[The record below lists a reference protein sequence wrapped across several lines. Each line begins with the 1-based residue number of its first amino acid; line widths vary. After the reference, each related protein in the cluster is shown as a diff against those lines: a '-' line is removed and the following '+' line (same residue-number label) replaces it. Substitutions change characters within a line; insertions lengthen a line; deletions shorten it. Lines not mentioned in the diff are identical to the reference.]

1 MEKVVDRGNGRAN
14 GLTHRQ
20 REVVHAIV
28 DYQIEHGGRS
38 PSLRELRDALGVTSV
53 ATVFAHLCNLEK
65 KGYLTSEP
73 FTARSVR
80 LV

>member
-1 MEKVVDRGNGRAN
+1 MNRARGGSGRADT
-14 GLTHRQ
+14 LTRRQ
-20 REVVHAIV
+20 REVILAIV
-28 DYQIEHGGRS
+28 AYQIEHEGRS

-53 ATVFAHLCNLEK
+53 ATVFKHLCNLEK

-73 FTARSVR
+73 FAHRSVR